1 MPRNDQRRVRAHCAA
16 GCPWNMYAS
25 FDSMANAFMIKTYS
39 GTHNCQKEWVL
50 KRYTSRW
57 LAEKYVETFRADEKM
72 SLANFAKT
80 VKKDWNLTPART
92 KLWRARSLA
101 LKQIYGDEVQQYNEL
116 WDYGS
121 ELRRSNPGTSFHLN
135 LSDGHFSTCYMSLD
149 ACK

>member
-1 MPRNDQRRVRAHCAA
+1 MV
-16 GCPWNMYAS
+16 
-25 FDSMANAFMIKTYS
+25 SML
-39 GTHNCQKEWVL
+39 QQL

-80 VKKDWNLTPART
+80 VQKDWNLTPART